1 MSNFWE
7 RERLLRSTI
16 LAGFAAA
23 GLAVSPAYAQDEEED
38 ESSDEEVIVVT
49 GSLLRR
55 SEFTSVA
62 PIQVV
67 TAEVATLEGL
77 VDAAE
82 MLQTASV
89 ASGSFQLNNQF
100 GGYVVEGG
108 TGVNSISLRGLGAQR
123 SLVLLN
129 GHRPGPAG
137 VRGQVGAFD
146 LNVIPSSVVQR
157 FEILKDGA
165 SSIYGSDAVAGVI
178 NVITRTEVERPEL
191 TVAINQPFESGGE
204 TYDISGAYGLNFD
217 RGNIVLAAQYQLRE
231 DLSLGDR
238 DYLSCQQDLVYDA
251 PNGNLIDR
259 EDRSIMAGTEYAGC
273 NLIYANTLIDNLY
286 GTGRYIPDP
295 TGTGVS
301 YFPGYRPRANGRYD
315 DYAGAPA
322 FYEDVLADPRV
333 LSADAINRQERMS
346 FYATSN
352 FALDLLGGVD
362 WGTEF
367 LFTRRETTS
376 DGWRQFFPLVGGA
389 FASNFGA
396 QYGYANDP
404 TYDHVLG
411 LVQPVVLWPSNSFA
425 HVDYTAIN
433 TQLDGGYS
441 PWFGPMSDWS
451 WSASV
456 QYSRSDA
463 EYGGNAIVASRSG
476 DSRFDDNAPV
486 YDPYD
491 PTFLSGN
498 YDQSIYDAISADI
511 VGTTVYEQTVV
522 NAVTTGEL
530 FDLPAGPIGAALGY
544 EYREFSINDTPDA
557 LSSAG
562 ELWGS
567 TSAQTTAGSDS
578 VHEVF
583 GELEIPLLA
592 GAPLAESLTLSLSGR
607 SFDYESA
614 GTNQV
619 WKAGLNWQITPTV
632 RVRATEGTSYRAPGL
647 YELFL
652 GNQSAFLSQLSIDPC
667 IDWQNSSN
675 ANIRTN
681 CAAAGIPGNF
691 TGGASS
697 ATVFS
702 GGGAGVLEPET
713 SEARTFGVVWTP
725 EFAALSVA
733 VDFFEIEVY
742 DQISQLGAAS
752 IVFSCYAGTTFPN
765 NFCTLFDRADG
776 TDPISPYAINNVR
789 DSYLNINSQ
798 ITDGVD
804 LTVRYQHEFDF
815 GDLTLDGQA
824 TWTNTDEVNLFDP
837 SLPSNF
843 DTNDFNGTIGDPE
856 FVANGRI
863 AFNRGDWTYN
873 WFVNYIEGTSNQ
885 SLYSTD
891 LTTQGYFGYSG
902 TPYRDADIE
911 GLFYHD
917 ASVRWT
923 GDTLQILAGVSNVF
937 GEEPPTL
944 STGVGATRRGNVALS
959 ATQYDLRG
967 RTGFVRVT
975 KTF

>member
-1 MSNFWE
+1 
-7 RERLLRSTI
+7 
-16 LAGFAAA
+16 
-23 GLAVSPAYAQDEEED
+23 
-38 ESSDEEVIVVT
+38 
-49 GSLLRR
+49 
-55 SEFTSVA
+55 
-62 PIQVV
+62 
-67 TAEVATLEGL
+67 
-77 VDAAE
+77 
-82 MLQTASV
+82 
-89 ASGSFQLNNQF
+89 
-100 GGYVVEGG
+100 
-108 TGVNSISLRGLGAQR
+108 
-123 SLVLLN
+123 
-129 GHRPGPAG
+129 
-137 VRGQVGAFD
+137 
-146 LNVIPSSVVQR
+146 
-157 FEILKDGA
+157 
-165 SSIYGSDAVAGVI
+165 
-178 NVITRTEVERPEL
+178 
-191 TVAINQPFESGGE
+191 
-204 TYDISGAYGLNFD
+204 
-217 RGNIVLAAQYQLRE
+217 
-231 DLSLGDR
+231 
-238 DYLSCQQDLVYDA
+238 
-251 PNGNLIDR
+251 
-259 EDRSIMAGTEYAGC
+259 
-273 NLIYANTLIDNLY
+273 
-286 GTGRYIPDP
+286 
-295 TGTGVS
+295 
-301 YFPGYRPRANGRYD
+301 
-315 DYAGAPA
+315 
-322 FYEDVLADPRV
+322 
-333 LSADAINRQERMS
+333 
-346 FYATSN
+346 
-352 FALDLLGGVD
+352 
-362 WGTEF
+362 
-367 LFTRRETTS
+367 
-376 DGWRQFFPLVGGA
+376 
-389 FASNFGA
+389 
-396 QYGYANDP
+396 
-404 TYDHVLG
+404 
-411 LVQPVVLWPSNSFA
+411 
-425 HVDYTAIN
+425 
-433 TQLDGGYS
+433 
-441 PWFGPMSDWS
+441 
-451 WSASV
+451 
-456 QYSRSDA
+456 
-463 EYGGNAIVASRSG
+463 
-476 DSRFDDNAPV
+476 
-486 YDPYD
+486 
-491 PTFLSGN
+491 
-498 YDQSIYDAISADI
+498 
-511 VGTTVYEQTVV
+511 
-522 NAVTTGEL
+522 
-530 FDLPAGPIGAALGY
+530 
-544 EYREFSINDTPDA
+544 
-557 LSSAG
+557 
-562 ELWGS
+562 
-567 TSAQTTAGSDS
+567 
-578 VHEVF
+578 
-583 GELEIPLLA
+583 
-592 GAPLAESLTLSLSGR
+592 
-607 SFDYESA
+607 
-614 GTNQV
+614 
-619 WKAGLNWQITPTV
+619 
-632 RVRATEGTSYRAPGL
+632 RAPGL

-752 IVFSCYAGTTFPN
+752 IVFSCYAGTTYPN